1 MFPLLALTAL
11 ATAFG
16 AYQYGKNKQMSKQQ
30 NSVTSQTKNSTT
42 TEDDSVAKNVNTYNY
57 YTSEAENGN
66 TLFNQNKKRTLFGTQ
81 QS

>member
-16 AYQYGKNKQMSKQQ
+16 AYQYGKNKQAKKQQ
-30 NSVTSQTKNSTT
+30 NTVATQTKSTT
-42 TEDDSVAKNVNTYNY
+42 DTDSVAKNVNNYNY
-57 YTSEAENGN
+57 YTSEVENGDS
-66 TLFNQNKKRTLFGTQ
+66 LFNQNKKRTLFGSS